1 MACGF
6 YEQAD
11 HDISSYPE
19 SCFMNKI
26 RMKPGLRVQL
36 KPGRRVL
43 LAGMGYLMV
52 YLSSVWHPQGPIST
66 LLCALLYLA
75 VALVLFK
82 AAAPD
87 TLKPDSDPA
96 FDHPVQAG
104 KQRHLHRNL
113 GLYRPL
119 SMPVALEMRSRAL
132 PNRQAGR

>member
-6 YEQAD
+6 YREAD

-43 LAGMGYLMV
+43 IAGMGYLMV
-52 YLSSVWHPQGPIST
+52 YLSSAWHPQGAIAT
-66 LLCALLYLA
+66 LLCVLLYLA

-104 KQRHLHRNL
+104 KKRLLHRNL
-113 GLYRPL
+113 VLYRPL
-119 SMPVALEMRSRAL
+119 SMPATLEMRSRTISSSE
-132 PNRQAGR
+132 AGR